1 MAAMES
7 MVTEREER
15 PNMGEAIVLERDG
28 NLAWLILN
36 RPERLNAINPAML
49 RELDAA
55 LTDLR
60 EDDSVRVVA
69 LRGAGRAFSS
79 GFDLSRP
86 APQSG
91 QPGEAYVAE
100 ESAPNAVHAFD
111 RFGSTVKFF
120 ERIWDYPKPVIAA
133 VHGYCLAGAT
143 QLCLSCDIT
152 VVADDAQIGFP
163 SIPVGGGFISPMWM
177 LYVGPKRA
185 KQMSF
190 VAGSKISGTTAAD
203 WGWANYS
210 VPAADLVED
219 VTALARSIAKTPP
232 GILRMKKYSVNRAAE
247 VQGFRT
253 IPGLG
258 AETDAL
264 LHSSDEV
271 REMQGWIRS
280 DGVKG
285 AIRRFEEGE

>member
-1 MAAMES
+1 MGF
-7 MVTEREER
+7 MVTGHEER
-15 PNMGEAIVLERDG
+15 SDMGDAILLERDG
-28 NLAWLILN
+28 SLAWLTLN
-36 RPERLNAINPAML
+36 RPEKLNAINPAML
-49 RELDAA
+49 QELDAA
-55 LTDLR
+55 LAELKG
-60 EDDSVRVVA
+60 DDGVRVVA

-79 GFDLSRP
+79 GFDLSPRP
-86 APQSG
+86 ASSPQ
-91 QPGEAYVAE
+91 PAP
-100 ESAPNAVHAFD
+100 ESDIVHDFD
-111 RFGSTVKFF
+111 RFSGTVKFF
-120 ERIWDYPKPVIAA
+120 EQIWDYPKPVIAA

-210 VPAADLVED
+210 VPAADLIED
-219 VTALARSIAKTPP
+219 VTELARRIAKTPP
-232 GILRMKKYSVNRAAE
+232 GILRMKKYSINRAAE
-247 VQGFRT
+247 IQGFRT

-264 LHSSDEV
+264 LHASGEV
-271 REMQGWIRS
+271 KEMQGWIRT
-280 DGVKG
+280 DGVRE
-285 AIRRFEEGE
+285 AIRRFEEGG

>member
-1 MAAMES
+1 
-7 MVTEREER
+7 
-15 PNMGEAIVLERDG
+15 MGDTILLERDG
-28 NLAWLILN
+28 TLAWLTLN
-36 RPERLNAINPAML
+36 RPEKLNAITPGML
-49 RELDAA
+49 QELDAA
-55 LTDLR
+55 LADLR
-60 EDDSVRVVA
+60 GDDGVRVVA

-79 GFDLSRP
+79 GFDLSPRP
-86 APQSG
+86 A
-91 QPGEAYVAE
+91 
-100 ESAPNAVHAFD
+100 SAPEPAAEADIVHEFD
-111 RFGSTVKFF
+111 RFSGTVKFF
-120 ERIWDYPKPVIAA
+120 EQIWDYPKPVIAA

-190 VAGSKISGTTAAD
+190 VAGSKISGATAAD

-210 VPAADLVED
+210 VPAADLIED
-219 VTALARSIAKTPP
+219 VTELARRIAKTPP
-232 GILRMKKYSVNRAAE
+232 GILRMKKYSINRAAE
-247 VQGFRT
+247 IQGFRT

-264 LHSSDEV
+264 LHASGEV
-271 REMQGWIRS
+271 KEMQGWIRS
-280 DGVKG
+280 DGVRE
-285 AIRRFEEGE
+285 AIRRFEEGG

>member
-1 MAAMES
+1 
-7 MVTEREER
+7 
-15 PNMGEAIVLERDG
+15 MGDAILLERDG
-28 NLAWLILN
+28 GLAWLTLN

-49 RELDAA
+49 QELDEA
-55 LTDLR
+55 LADLR
-60 EDDSVRVVA
+60 GDDSVRVVA

-79 GFDLSRP
+79 GFDLSPRP
-86 APQSG
+86 ASPPETG
-91 QPGEAYVAE
+91 
-100 ESAPNAVHAFD
+100 SAQAHAPDIVQNFD
-111 RFGSTVKFF
+111 RFSGTVKFF
-120 ERIWDYPKPVIAA
+120 EKIWDYPKPVIAA

-143 QLCLSCDIT
+143 QLCLSCDLT

-190 VAGSKISGTTAAD
+190 VAGSKISGSTAAD

-210 VPAADLVED
+210 VPEADLIED
-219 VTALARSIAKTPP
+219 VTALARSIAKTPAN
-232 GILRMKKYSVNRAAE
+232 ILRMKKYSINRAAE
-247 VQGFRT
+247 IQGFRT

-264 LHSSDEV
+264 LHASDEV
-271 REMQGWIRS
+271 REMQGWIRR
-280 DGVKG
+280 DGIKG
-285 AIRRFEEGE
+285 AIRRFDEGGMLP

>member
-1 MAAMES
+1 
-7 MVTEREER
+7 MVTAHEER
-15 PNMGEAIVLERDG
+15 SDMDDAILLERDG
-28 NLAWLILN
+28 ALAWLTLN

-49 RELDAA
+49 HGLDAA
-55 LTDLR
+55 LADLR
-60 EDDSVRVVA
+60 TDDDVRVVA
-69 LRGAGRAFSS
+69 LRGAGRCFSS
-79 GFDLSRP
+79 GFDLSPRP
-86 APQSG
+86 ASSPQPDG
-91 QPGEAYVAE
+91 AEA
-100 ESAPNAVHAFD
+100 SALNIVDEFD
-111 RFGSTVKFF
+111 RFSGTVKFF
-120 ERIWDYPKPVIAA
+120 EKIWDYPKPVIAA

-190 VAGSKISGTTAAD
+190 VAGSKIAGTTAAD

-210 VPAADLVED
+210 VPEAELIED
-219 VTALARSIAKTPP
+219 VTTLARRIAKTPP
-232 GILRMKKYSVNRAAE
+232 GILRMKKYSINRAAE
-247 VQGFRT
+247 IQGFRT

-264 LHSSDEV
+264 LHASGEV
-271 REMQGWIRS
+271 KEMQGWIRS
-280 DGVKG
+280 EGVKG
-285 AIRRFEEGE
+285 AIRRFEEGG

>member
-1 MAAMES
+1 MGF
-7 MVTEREER
+7 MVTGHEER
-15 PNMGEAIVLERDG
+15 SDMGDAILLERDG
-28 NLAWLILN
+28 SLAWLTLN
-36 RPERLNAINPAML
+36 RPEKLNAINPAML
-49 RELDAA
+49 QELDAA
-55 LTDLR
+55 LAELKG
-60 EDDSVRVVA
+60 DDGVRVVA

-79 GFDLSRP
+79 GFDLSPRP
-86 APQSG
+86 ASSPQ
-91 QPGEAYVAE
+91 PAP
-100 ESAPNAVHAFD
+100 ESNLVHEFD
-111 RFGSTVKFF
+111 RFSGTVKFF
-120 ERIWDYPKPVIAA
+120 EQIWDYPKPVIAA

-177 LYVGPKRA
+177 LYGGPKRA

-210 VPAADLVED
+210 VPAADLIED
-219 VTALARSIAKTPP
+219 VTELARRIAMTPP
-232 GILRMKKYSVNRAAE
+232 GILRMKKYSINRAAE
-247 VQGFRT
+247 IQGFRT

-264 LHSSDEV
+264 LHASGEV
-271 REMQGWIRS
+271 KEMQGWIRT
-280 DGVKG
+280 DGVRE
-285 AIRRFEEGE
+285 AIRRFEEGG